1 MKKEKPRK
9 SIRRRVLAVL
19 LCVSI
24 AALLATDLLWLGSL
38 FVVRN
43 RVASDSSDLGETA
56 YSVSVDTVT
65 SLGEQNYI
73 VTAENR
79 AQTIDAILE
88 RYLGYVA
95 DFAFYAHRLLE
106 SPEEYVMKEVLPPHV
121 SNAYHFVLQLCYADE
136 NADREALAPEV
147 GLLANAVHIWQ
158 PVMESANSQ
167 IGSIYLSTES
177 GFMINYDER
186 SDLTPEIFDYF
197 EKEWYTVP
205 RDTGEVILTDAYED
219 AFGRGLMVT
228 CAAPFYNVD
237 QSFAG
242 VMCID
247 ILINDLGNVLSD
259 VDLGDGS
266 YVYLVDGAGKVI
278 LSPDGFEETAAESL
292 TEEERSGG
300 SLASHIM
307 TGKSGGEYGG
317 IDGSMFFAYSPI
329 KSANWMVVFQI
340 PSHLLTDPSTNAAKA
355 IGEKTEAT
363 VGSIHKTILT
373 ALLLNL
379 GALVIVYI
387 AIAAASRIFSKQLTE
402 PLLELGED
410 VAVISGGDLAHRAEI
425 CDIGEIG
432 DLARSFNDMAE
443 SLDGYIRDLTAV
455 TAERERIGAELGV
468 AKHIQASML
477 PCIFPAFPDRDEFDI
492 YATMTPAKEVGG
504 DFYDF
509 FMVDKTHLAIVMADV
524 SGKGVPAALFMV
536 IGKTLIKDHT
546 EPDEDLGEV
555 FGEVNNLL
563 CKSNSEGLF
572 ITAFE
577 GVLDLVTGEFRFVNA
592 GHEMPFI
599 SKSGGEFKPYKIKPG
614 FVLAGMEDM
623 KYKSGSII
631 LDPGDRIFQYT
642 DGVTEATDKDNRLYG
657 MERLEAVLC
666 KNSTKP
672 PEEILKAVKE
682 DIDRF
687 VGEAEQFDD
696 ITMLALEY
704 KKKMEGTP

>member
-167 IGSIYLSTES
+167 IGSIYLCTES

-228 CAAPFYNVD
+228 CESHHDRQERRRIRRNRREHVFRVQPDKVGELDGRVPDTVAPSDRPVD
-237 QSFAG
+237 QRRKG
-242 VMCID
+242 YRRKD
-247 ILINDLGNVLSD
+247 R
-259 VDLGDGS
+259 GDGRQ
-266 YVYLVDGAGKVI
+266 YPQDN
-278 LSPDGFEETAAESL
+278 PH
-292 TEEERSGG
+292 R
-300 SLASHIM
+300 
-307 TGKSGGEYGG
+307 
-317 IDGSMFFAYSPI
+317 
-329 KSANWMVVFQI
+329 
-340 PSHLLTDPSTNAAKA
+340 
-355 IGEKTEAT
+355 
-363 VGSIHKTILT
+363 
-373 ALLLNL
+373 
-379 GALVIVYI
+379 
-387 AIAAASRIFSKQLTE
+387 AAS
-402 PLLELGED
+402 
-410 VAVISGGDLAHRAEI
+410 
-425 CDIGEIG
+425 
-432 DLARSFNDMAE
+432 
-443 SLDGYIRDLTAV
+443 
-455 TAERERIGAELGV
+455 
-468 AKHIQASML
+468 
-477 PCIFPAFPDRDEFDI
+477 
-492 YATMTPAKEVGG
+492 
-504 DFYDF
+504 
-509 FMVDKTHLAIVMADV
+509 
-524 SGKGVPAALFMV
+524 
-536 IGKTLIKDHT
+536 
-546 EPDEDLGEV
+546 
-555 FGEVNNLL
+555 
-563 CKSNSEGLF
+563 
-572 ITAFE
+572 
-577 GVLDLVTGEFRFVNA
+577 
-592 GHEMPFI
+592 
-599 SKSGGEFKPYKIKPG
+599 
-614 FVLAGMEDM
+614 
-623 KYKSGSII
+623 
-631 LDPGDRIFQYT
+631 
-642 DGVTEATDKDNRLYG
+642 
-657 MERLEAVLC
+657 
-666 KNSTKP
+666 
-672 PEEILKAVKE
+672 
-682 DIDRF
+682 
-687 VGEAEQFDD
+687 
-696 ITMLALEY
+696 
-704 KKKMEGTP
+704 